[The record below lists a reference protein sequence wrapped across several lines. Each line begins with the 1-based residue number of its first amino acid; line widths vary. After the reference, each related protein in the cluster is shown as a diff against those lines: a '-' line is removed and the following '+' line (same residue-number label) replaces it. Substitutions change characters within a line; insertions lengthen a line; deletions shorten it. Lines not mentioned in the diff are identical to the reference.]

1 MREMKIAIAQI
12 NATAGDLKG
21 NTAKII
27 EQAQHAQSAGA
38 TLLLC
43 PELVLS
49 GYSPEDLLLRD
60 DFNLACDRALYALAR
75 ELPGELTV
83 IVGHPRKYLG
93 NRYNAAS
100 VLQAG
105 QVRQTYHKELLPN
118 DSVFDEVRYFSEGSQ
133 PLVINH
139 QGCKLGIVI
148 CADVWAP
155 EPARRARDAGAEVLL
170 VLNASPYHINKQHE
184 RHAVVRDRIRE
195 TGLPVVYANLVG
207 GQDELVF
214 DGASFVMND
223 EGALVQQLPS
233 FEEMLGMVSFS
244 HGAPER
250 AEIHP
255 VPELEDAVY
264 KALSLGFRDYVLKN
278 NFPGVLLG
286 LSGGIDSA
294 LTLAIAVDAL
304 GADKVQAV
312 MMPSEF
318 TASISL
324 EDARAMA
331 SALNVRYSEIA
342 IGPVFESFCMALAP
356 EFAGKPFDTAEENL
370 QARVR
375 GTLLMAISNKFGN
388 MVVTT
393 GNKSETAVGYSTLY
407 GDMAGGFALLKDVS
421 KTLVYQLAKYRNQ
434 ISPVIPE
441 RIIVRPPSAELRHG
455 QTDQESLPDYAVL
468 DGIMEAY
475 VEHDKSWEDILALGY
490 REQDVLRVTRLID
503 RNEYKRR
510 QAPVGVRVTQRGF
523 GKDRRYPL
531 TNRYVFNEIA

>member
-1 MREMKIAIAQI
+1 MKIAIAQI

-21 NTAKII
+21 NAAKII
-27 EQAQHAQSAGA
+27 EQAQQAQAAGA

-43 PELVLS
+43 PELALS

-170 VLNASPYHINKQHE
+170 VLNASPYHINKQQE

-223 EGALVQQLPS
+223 EGDLVQQLPS
-233 FEEMLGMVSFS
+233 FAEMLGMVSFS
-244 HGAPER
+244 RGAPEP

-255 VPELEDAVY
+255 VPKLEDAVY

-356 EFAGKPFDTAEENL
+356 EFAGQSFDIAEENL

-375 GTLLMAISNKFGN
+375 GTLLMAISNKFGK

-441 RIIVRPPSAELRHG
+441 RIIVRAPSAELRHG

-475 VEHDKSWEDILALGY
+475 VEQDKSWEDILALGY

-503 RNEYKRR
+503 RNEYKRC

-531 TNRYVFNEIA
+531 TNRYVFNEIV